1 MAIMHEMAA
10 GMGGI
15 RTAGDLVARMVM
27 KGMKID
33 AAKEYVANK
42 LGCSVF
48 DLSDSA
54 KMKEIRESLDI
65 GTVVLRPHGSNGMA
79 AKIKIAELLN
89 IKIPSKRPAAVC
101 INYRSIYR
109 RAGCFYR
116 FNLLCGILTCKLFSF
131 KLQASVQSKCEFI
144 GHTHYNT

>member
-1 MAIMHEMAA
+1 MHEMAA

-27 KGMKID
+27 KGMKINE
-33 AAKEYVANK
+33 AKQYVADK

-65 GTVVLRPHGSNGMA
+65 GTVLSRTDAAQGMA
-79 AKIKIAELLN
+79 AKIKIAELLD
-89 IKIPSKRPAAVC
+89 IKIPSVEKFKK
-101 INYRSIYR
+101 SI
-109 RAGCFYR
+109 
-116 FNLLCGILTCKLFSF
+116 GI
-131 KLQASVQSKCEFI
+131 
-144 GHTHYNT
+144 

>member
-1 MAIMHEMAA
+1 MALMHEMAA

-33 AAKEYVANK
+33 AAKEYVAK
-42 LGCSVF
+42 KIGCSVF

-65 GTVVLRPHGSNGMA
+65 GTVVLRPHASSGMA
-79 AKIKIAELLN
+79 AKIKIAELLD
-89 IKIPSKRPAAVC
+89 IKIPSVEHFKKQT
-101 INYRSIYR
+101 
-109 RAGCFYR
+109 G
-116 FNLLCGILTCKLFSF
+116 KSF
-131 KLQASVQSKCEFI
+131 
-144 GHTHYNT
+144 

>member
-27 KGMKID
+27 KGMKINE
-33 AAKEYVANK
+33 AKQYVADK
-42 LGCSVF
+42 LGCTVF

-65 GTVVLRPHGSNGMA
+65 GTTLVRSNASMGMA
-79 AKIKIAELLN
+79 AKIKIAELLD
-89 IKIPSKRPAAVC
+89 IRIPSVEKFKKQV
-101 INYRSIYR
+101 
-109 RAGCFYR
+109 G
-116 FNLLCGILTCKLFSF
+116 FNK
-131 KLQASVQSKCEFI
+131 
-144 GHTHYNT
+144 

>member
-1 MAIMHEMAA
+1 MHEMAA

-27 KGMKID
+27 KGMKINE
-33 AAKEYVANK
+33 AKKYVADK

-65 GTVVLRPHGSNGMA
+65 GTVLSRTNAATGMA
-79 AKIKIAELLN
+79 AKIKIAELLD
-89 IKIPSKRPAAVC
+89 IKIPSVEKFKKL
-101 INYRSIYR
+101 ISI
-109 RAGCFYR
+109 
-116 FNLLCGILTCKLFSF
+116 
-131 KLQASVQSKCEFI
+131 
-144 GHTHYNT
+144 